1 MANLLDVA
9 LSLCTPSRICLGNWL
24 LVLKKMQLL
33 AFRKMARII
42 REQMHRGQ
50 LRVAEVV
57 AVDEDGCP
65 RKIRILKVLPR
76 RAVQEL

>member
-42 REQMHRGQ
+42 RKQMHRGQ

-57 AVDEDGCP
+57 AVDEDDCP
-65 RKIRILKVLPR
+65 QKFRILKVVPR
-76 RAVQEL
+76 CASQEL